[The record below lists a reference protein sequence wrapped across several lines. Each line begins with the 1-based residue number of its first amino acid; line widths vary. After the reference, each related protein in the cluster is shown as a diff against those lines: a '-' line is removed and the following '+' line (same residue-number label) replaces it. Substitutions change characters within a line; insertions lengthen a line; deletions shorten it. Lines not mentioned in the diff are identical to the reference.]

1 MESKI
6 GSRVCLK
13 GWSFEDDSTQA
24 DSKPLVHFF
33 PIQVRGSSLP
43 VFCFL
48 CLFLSGFLDSFSHLY
63 KRVCLSVGPSV
74 GPSVRPSVRPTRV
87 EFLRNGLNSNKIA
100 SGT

>member
-63 KRVCLSVGPSV
+63 KRVCLSVRRSV
-74 GPSVRPSVRPTRV
+74 GPPVGRSVRHTRV
-87 EFLRNGLNSNKIA
+87 EFLRNEISRLN
-100 SGT
+100 